1 MGPNCIEIRC
11 LWPSSED
18 SYPEVGLAKGIFVP
32 EKSLSG
38 KFTLYRVVVSQNPV
52 SGTSFLSSR
61 EALLA
66 TVVGNG

>member
-32 EKSLSG
+32 ESRVSG
-38 KFTLYRVVVSQNPV
+38 KFETDRVSWWSKLPQPR
-52 SGTSFLSSR
+52 FR
-61 EALLA
+61 EHAE
-66 TVVGNG
+66 